1 MLLVASDAPRNRPLA
16 HLLTLRVPG
25 ERGTLALNPDFAAEL
40 AAQLPHWADDPYAA
54 VVAGQAITL
63 FLQPADLS

>member
-1 MLLVASDAPRNRPLA
+1 MRLIASNAPRSRLLA
-16 HLLTLRVPG
+16 HLLALRVPG

-40 AAQLPHWADDPYAA
+40 ATQLPHWADDPHVA

-63 FLQPADLS
+63 FLQPADLT